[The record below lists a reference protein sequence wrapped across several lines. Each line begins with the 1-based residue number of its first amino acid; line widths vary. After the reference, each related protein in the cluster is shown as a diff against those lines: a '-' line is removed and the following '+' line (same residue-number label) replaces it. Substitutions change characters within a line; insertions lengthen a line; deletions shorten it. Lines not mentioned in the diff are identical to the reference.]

1 MIALELLVRAARAII
16 VRRYAL
22 MNASLTP
29 SIKRPFPSVNP
40 LVNSQLPLFTGVK
53 RCSRCKRN
61 VLTVH
66 ERHGGVFCNKCLE
79 EIDDTP

>member
-1 MIALELLVRAARAII
+1 MSSATITPI
-16 VRRYAL
+16 VE
-22 MNASLTP
+22 
-29 SIKRPFPSVNP
+29 RPFPSVNP

-66 ERHGGVFCNKCLE
+66 KRRGGVFCNKCLE